1 MGRGEGGRSL
11 QVCRVQILKEEE
23 PFVSVAAADKKKRKK
38 KKVDVLWVSS
48 QLADDSSI
56 MFCRWFLFLQ
66 FNMSKENWRQTRQN
80 GIDSL
85 GFSSERILR
94 IFGPGFQCFGE
105 KRKKEWQ
112 SP

>member
-1 MGRGEGGRSL
+1 MFLLL
-11 QVCRVQILKEEE
+11 QLT
-23 PFVSVAAADKKKRKK
+23 KRKGKKK
-38 KKVDVLWVSS
+38 KKVDVLCVSS

-66 FNMSKENWRQTRQN
+66 FNMSKEDWRQTQQN

-105 KRKKEWQ
+105 KRKKECQ

>member
-1 MGRGEGGRSL
+1 M
-11 QVCRVQILKEEE
+11 
-23 PFVSVAAADKKKRKK
+23 
-38 KKVDVLWVSS
+38 
-48 QLADDSSI
+48 
-56 MFCRWFLFLQ
+56 FLQ
-66 FNMSKENWRQTRQN
+66 FNMSKENWQQTRQN

-105 KRKKEWQ
+105 KRKKECQ